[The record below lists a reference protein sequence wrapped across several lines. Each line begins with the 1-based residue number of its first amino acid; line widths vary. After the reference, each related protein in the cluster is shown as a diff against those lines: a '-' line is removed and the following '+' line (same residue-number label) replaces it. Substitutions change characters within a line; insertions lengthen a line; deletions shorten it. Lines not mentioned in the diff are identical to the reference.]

1 MGGSRHGETMTNPV
15 EVLHWIGSER
25 ASVSGETYEKRS
37 PHDGTIIAHVAR
49 GRAADARL
57 AVDTAVAAF
66 EGWASTQVVTRGE
79 IIRRATML
87 LMERR
92 DEAAAIVSRET
103 GKSRK
108 DAAGEVG
115 AAIEMGF
122 FVAGEGRRFYGRT
135 TTSAMANRWAMTV
148 RQPVGPAALII
159 AANTPIANVAWKV
172 FPALLCGDTAV
183 LKPSEDTPETA
194 LFLCRLLVE
203 AGLPDGVLSV
213 VHGMGTEAGAPLV
226 EDERVRLVSF
236 TGSVPVGRWIQRTAG
251 ERLAKVCLELG
262 GKNPLVVCDDADL
275 DAAAQAALLSAFSNA
290 GQRCAS
296 GSRILVFD
304 AVYDDFRARFLER
317 TRSLRVGPSDDD
329 DLGPVINE
337 RQLASILKAIEHAT
351 RTDGV
356 TLALGGTRL
365 TDPAHADGF
374 YVAPTV
380 LENARP
386 DAGISRDEVFGPV
399 TCLYRVADFDDA
411 IRMANDTRFGLTAAI
426 HTASIHRAEVFRER
440 VRSGVVSI
448 NGPTYG
454 SEPHL
459 PFGGLKDSGN
469 GFREAGT
476 EVLDVYS
483 DWKTVY
489 VKHDPDKA

>member
-1 MGGSRHGETMTNPV
+1 MTYPA
-15 EVLHWIGSER
+15 EVLHWIGGER
-25 ASVSGETYEKRS
+25 ASASGETYDKKS
-37 PHDGTIIAHVAR
+37 PHDGTIMARVAR
-49 GRAADARL
+49 GMPEDARL
-57 AVDTAVAAF
+57 AVDTAVGAF
-66 EGWASTQVVTRGE
+66 DAWARTPVVTRGE
-79 IIRRATML
+79 LIRRATML

-92 DEAAAIVSRET
+92 DEAAAIVSSET
-103 GKSRK
+103 SKSRK
-108 DAAGEVG
+108 DASGEVG

-135 TTSAMANRWAMTV
+135 TTSAVANRWAMTV

-194 LFLCRLLVE
+194 MFLCRLLYE

-213 VHGMGTEAGAPLV
+213 LHGMGTEAGAPLV
-226 EDERVRLVSF
+226 EDERIRLVSF

-275 DAAAQAALLSAFSNA
+275 DQAVDAAVLSAFSNA

-296 GSRILVFD
+296 GSRLVIFD
-304 AVYDDFRARFLER
+304 GVYEDFRGRFLNR
-317 TRSLRVGPSDDD
+317 TGSLRLGPGDDD

-337 RQLASILKAIEHAT
+337 RQLNSILGAIERAT
-351 RTDGV
+351 QEDGV
-356 TLALGGTRL
+356 TVACGGMRL
-365 TDPAHADGF
+365 IDPAHASGY

-380 LENARP
+380 LENARA

-399 TCLYRVADFDDA
+399 TCLYRVRDFDDA
-411 IRMANDTRFGLTAAI
+411 IRMANDTRFGLTSAI
-426 HTASIHRAEVFRER
+426 HTRSIHRAEVFRER

-454 SEPHL
+454 SEPHM
-459 PFGGLKDSGN
+459 PFGGLNDSGN

-476 EVLDVYS
+476 EALDVYS

-489 VKHDPDKA
+489 VKHDPDQV

>member
-1 MGGSRHGETMTNPV
+1 
-15 EVLHWIGSER
+15 
-25 ASVSGETYEKRS
+25 
-37 PHDGTIIAHVAR
+37 
-49 GRAADARL
+49 
-57 AVDTAVAAF
+57 
-66 EGWASTQVVTRGE
+66 
-79 IIRRATML
+79 
-87 LMERR
+87 
-92 DEAAAIVSRET
+92 
-103 GKSRK
+103 
-108 DAAGEVG
+108 
-115 AAIEMGF
+115 
-122 FVAGEGRRFYGRT
+122 
-135 TTSAMANRWAMTV
+135 
-148 RQPVGPAALII
+148 
-159 AANTPIANVAWKV
+159 VAWKV

-194 LFLCRLLVE
+194 MFLCRLLYE

-213 VHGMGTEAGAPLV
+213 LHGMGTEAGAPLV
-226 EDERVRLVSF
+226 EDERIRLVSF

-251 ERLAKVCLELG
+251 ERLAKVCLEMG

-275 DAAAQAALLSAFSNA
+275 DQAVQAAVLSAFSNA

-296 GSRILVFD
+296 GSRLVIFD
-304 AVYDDFRARFLER
+304 GVYDDFRDRFLER
-317 TRSLRVGPSDDD
+317 TGSLRVGPDDED

-337 RQLASILKAIEHAT
+337 RQLESILGAVGRAT
-351 RTDGV
+351 REDGV
-356 TLALGGTRL
+356 SVACGGTRL
-365 TDPAHADGF
+365 TDPAHARGY

-380 LENARP
+380 LENARA

-399 TCLYRVADFDDA
+399 TCLYRVRDFDDA

-426 HTASIHRAEVFRER
+426 HTRSIHRAEVFRER

-459 PFGGLKDSGN
+459 PFGGLNDSGN

-476 EVLDVYS
+476 EALDVYS

-489 VKHDPDKA
+489 VKHDPDQV